1 MYKKGFT
8 LIEVLVIILIIG
20 VLAAVAMPIY
30 TNAVAQS
37 RFSALMPSVKALKD
51 AQERV
56 FLSSSKYSDSFE
68 ELDLSVAGT
77 VVQAV

>member
-37 RFSALMPSVKALKD
+37 RFSALIS
-51 AQERV
+51 
-56 FLSSSKYSDSFE
+56 
-68 ELDLSVAGT
+68 
-77 VVQAV
+77 